1 VLKNISLKS
10 NNQKLNNSEDSAKE
24 TSFVVW
30 PIYILRFLI
39 ALTVAGIML
48 NMLVLS
54 DIIWQDNTFYPLE
67 MGILI
72 GTRTWGMALSGLL
85 IGRLA
90 DKMPRKYLLII
101 MVSFIALGRFLNGFA
116 PMGESIS
123 YGYFLFCFIL
133 TGLGL
138 GGIEPIILSYTN
150 DALSKE
156 KRSRFFGFQE
166 SSRQVGAT
174 FGTIL
179 SAFLFQM
186 GYWKLYFWIAGSVLF
201 IILIVLWIFLKEPK
215 RGQNSQKELSD
226 LLTSTDVV
234 YEYQLNAK
242 TVKSTI
248 FSRTNIIAFIEG
260 IFTWLIFSIAIYM
273 IYPYLQSE
281 PYNISPI
288 ANGILMII
296 FGLPGAIFGGIVF
309 GKISDHLGK
318 KDIKWRVLLI
328 IFSIISLFIS
338 IILIFV
344 VPLTPLTPEE
354 GNNIII
360 IFSYPSG
367 WIFGMIIFTI
377 RAVLGIYNVNQNPII
392 QAINLPEAQGTVSS
406 WGQFLETIAMG
417 LGPVIAGY
425 ILSVNEGNY
434 FEAAWITIL
443 MGIPGAILWML
454 SLKYIKSDEA
464 RVQGILKQRAK
475 ELHEG
480 NNKVKEDKKNK
491 INKI

>member
-1 VLKNISLKS
+1 VLKNISIKL
-10 NNQKLNNSEDSAKE
+10 NNQKLNNSENSTKE

-67 MGILI
+67 MGILL
-72 GTRTWGMALSGLL
+72 GTRTWGMAVSGLL

-90 DKMPRKYLLII
+90 DKMSRKYLLII

-116 PMGESIS
+116 PMGKPIS

-133 TGLGL
+133 TGIGL
-138 GGIEPIILSYTN
+138 GGIEPIILSFTN

-156 KRSRFFGFQE
+156 TRSRFFGFQE

-179 SAFLFQM
+179 SAFLFQT

-201 IILIVLWIFLKEPK
+201 VIIIVLWIFLKEPK
-215 RGQNSQKELSD
+215 RGQHSQKELSD
-226 LLTSTDVV
+226 LLSSTDIV
-234 YEYQLNAK
+234 YEYQLNSK

-248 FSRTNIIAFIEG
+248 FSPTNIIAFIEG

-309 GKISDHLGK
+309 GKISDRLGK

-338 IILIFV
+338 IVLIFV

-354 GNNIII
+354 GNNIIT

-367 WIFGMIIFTI
+367 WIFGLIIFTI

-392 QAINLPEAQGTVSS
+392 QAINLPEAQGTVAS

-425 ILSVNEGNY
+425 ILSVNQGNY

-443 MGIPGAILWML
+443 MGIPGAILWMF
-454 SLKYIKSDEA
+454 SLKYIKFDEK
-464 RVQGILKQRAK
+464 RIQEILKQRALELNETNNRVKK
-475 ELHEG
+475 E
-480 NNKVKEDKKNK
+480 
-491 INKI
+491 

>member
-1 VLKNISLKS
+1 VLKNISLKT

-30 PIYILRFLI
+30 PIFILRFLI

-72 GTRTWGMALSGLL
+72 GTRTWGMAVSGLL
-85 IGRLA
+85 IGRLS
-90 DKMPRKYLLII
+90 DKMSRKYLLII

-116 PMGESIS
+116 PMGKPIS

-133 TGLGL
+133 TGIGL

-150 DALSKE
+150 DALPK
-156 KRSRFFGFQE
+156 KVRSRFFGFQE

-201 IILIVLWIFLKEPK
+201 IIIIVLWIFLKEPK
-215 RGQNSQKELSD
+215 RGQHSQKELSD
-226 LLTSTDVV
+226 LLNSTDIV
-234 YEYQLNAK
+234 YKYQLNAK

-248 FSRTNIIAFIEG
+248 FSPTNIIAFIEG

-309 GKISDHLGK
+309 GKISDHFGR

-344 VPLTPLTPEE
+344 IPLTPLTPEE

-425 ILSVNEGNY
+425 ILSVNQGNY

-454 SLKYIKSDEA
+454 SLKYIKSDEK
-464 RVQGILKQRAK
+464 RIQRILKQRAK
-475 ELHEG
+475 ELYET
-480 NNKVKEDKKNK
+480 NNRVKEVKEIKK
-491 INKI
+491 

>member
-1 VLKNISLKS
+1 M
-10 NNQKLNNSEDSAKE
+10 A
-24 TSFVVW
+24 
-30 PIYILRFLI
+30 
-39 ALTVAGIML
+39 VAGIML

-54 DIIWQDNTFYPLE
+54 DIIWQDQTFYPLE

-72 GTRTWGMALSGLL
+72 GTRTWGMAVSGLL

-90 DKMPRKYLLII
+90 DKFSRKFLLLI
-101 MVSFIALGRFLNGFA
+101 MVFLIAAGRFLNAFA
-116 PMGESIS
+116 PMGEPIS
-123 YGYFLFCFIL
+123 YGYFLFCFSL

-156 KRSRFFGFQE
+156 KRSRFFGIQE

-179 SAFLFQM
+179 SAILFQF
-186 GYWKLYFWIAGSVLF
+186 GYWKLYFWIAGSILF
-201 IILIVLWIFLKEPK
+201 IIMIILWIYLKEPK
-215 RGQNSQKELSD
+215 RGQNSQKDLSN
-226 LLTSTDVV
+226 LLNSTDIV

-248 FSRTNIIAFIEG
+248 FSPTNIIAFIEG
-260 IFTWLIFSIAIYM
+260 IFTWLIFAIALYM

-296 FGLPGAIFGGIVF
+296 FGMPGAIFGGIVF
-309 GKISDHLGK
+309 GKISDTFGK
-318 KDIKWRVLLI
+318 RNIKWRVILI
-328 IFSIISLFIS
+328 IFSIITLFIS
-338 IILIFV
+338 IVLVFV
-344 VPLTPLTPEE
+344 IPLQPLTPEE
-354 GNNIII
+354 GNNIILL
-360 IFSYPSG
+360 FSYPSG
-367 WIFGMIIFTI
+367 WMFGLIIFTI

-406 WGQFLETIAMG
+406 WGQFLETIANG

-434 FEAAWITIL
+434 FEAAWITL
-443 MGIPGAILWML
+443 LLGIPGAFLWILA
-454 SLKYIKSDEA
+454 LKFINSDVA
-464 RVQGILKQRAK
+464 RIQRILKLRTK
-475 ELHEG
+475 ELHER
-480 NNKVKEDKKNK
+480 NNGIKEIDLKEIVEPNEKKKK
-491 INKI
+491 I

>member
-1 VLKNISLKS
+1 
-10 NNQKLNNSEDSAKE
+10 
-24 TSFVVW
+24 
-30 PIYILRFLI
+30 
-39 ALTVAGIML
+39 
-48 NMLVLS
+48 
-54 DIIWQDNTFYPLE
+54 

-72 GTRTWGMALSGLL
+72 GTRTWGMAVSGLF

-90 DKMPRKYLLII
+90 DKFSRKYLLII
-101 MVSFIALGRFLNGFA
+101 MVSLIAAGRFLNGFA

-123 YGYFLFCFIL
+123 YGYFLFCFVL
-133 TGLGL
+133 TGFGL

-150 DALSKE
+150 DALSQE
-156 KRSRFFGFQE
+156 KRSRFFGIQE

-179 SAFLFQM
+179 SAILFQM
-186 GYWKLYFWIAGSVLF
+186 GYWKLYFWIAGIILF
-201 IILIVLWIFLKEPK
+201 IIMIILWIYLKEPK
-215 RGQNSQKELSD
+215 RGQNSQKDLSN
-226 LLTSTDVV
+226 LLNSTDIV

-242 TVKSTI
+242 TVKITI
-248 FSRTNIIAFIEG
+248 FSPTNIIAFIEG

-296 FGLPGAIFGGIVF
+296 FGMPGAIFGGIVF
-309 GKISDHLGK
+309 GKISDTLGK
-318 KDIKWRVLLI
+318 RNIKWRVLLI
-328 IFSIISLFIS
+328 IFSIITLFVS
-338 IILIFV
+338 IVLVFV
-344 VPLTPLTPEE
+344 IPLQPLTPEE
-354 GNNIII
+354 GNNIILL
-360 IFSYPSG
+360 FSYPSG
-367 WIFGMIIFTI
+367 WIFGLIIFTI

-406 WGQFLETIAMG
+406 WGQFLETIANG

-434 FEAAWITIL
+434 FEAAWITL
-443 MGIPGAILWML
+443 VLGIPGAILWMFAF
-454 SLKYIKSDEA
+454 KFINADVA
-464 RVQGILKQRAK
+464 RVQGILKLRAK

-480 NNKVKEDKKNK
+480 NNGVIEMEIKEKKK
-491 INKI
+491 KM

>member
-1 VLKNISLKS
+1 MLEKISLKL
-10 NNQKLNNSEDSAKE
+10 NDQKINNSEITTKE
-24 TSFVVW
+24 SSYVVW
-30 PIYILRFLI
+30 PLYILRFLI

-48 NMLVLS
+48 NMLVIS
-54 DIIWQDNTFYPLE
+54 NIIWQDHTFYPLQ

-90 DKMPRKYLLII
+90 DKISRKYLLII
-101 MVSFIALGRFLNGFA
+101 MVSIIALGRFLNGFA
-116 PMGESIS
+116 PIGKPIS
-123 YGYFLFCFIL
+123 YGFFLFCFCL
-133 TGLGL
+133 TGFGL
-138 GGIEPIILSYTN
+138 GGIEPIILSFTN
-150 DALSKE
+150 DALPK
-156 KRSRFFGFQE
+156 KIRSRFFGFQE

-186 GYWKLYFWIAGSVLF
+186 GYWKLYFWMAGGILF
-201 IILIVLWIFLKEPK
+201 IILIILWIYLKEPK
-215 RGQNSQKELSD
+215 RGQNSQKELTD
-226 LLTSTDVV
+226 LLNSTDIV
-234 YEYQLNAK
+234 YKYELNAK
-242 TVKSTI
+242 TVKTTI
-248 FSRTNIIAFIEG
+248 FSPTNIIAFIEG
-260 IFTWLIFSIAIYM
+260 IFTWLIFSIALYM
-273 IYPYLQSE
+273 IYPYIQSE

-288 ANGILMII
+288 SNAILMII
-296 FGLPGAIFGGIVF
+296 FGMPGAIFGGIVF
-309 GKISDHLGK
+309 GKISDHFGN
-318 KDIKWRVLLI
+318 KDIKWRVILI
-328 IFSIISLFIS
+328 IFSIISLFVS

-344 VPLTPLTPEE
+344 IPLEPLTPEE
-354 GNNIII
+354 GNNILT

-392 QAINLPEAQGTVSS
+392 QSINLPEAQGTVSS
-406 WGQFLETIAMG
+406 WGQFLETIASG

-443 MGIPGAILWML
+443 LGIPGAILWII
-454 SLKYIKSDEA
+454 SLKYIKSDEK
-464 RVQGILKQRAK
+464 RIQGILKQRAI

-480 NNKVKEDKKNK
+480 NN
-491 INKI
+491 

>member
-1 VLKNISLKS
+1 MKTIQKS

-30 PIYILRFLI
+30 PLYFLRFFI

-54 DIIWQDNTFYPLE
+54 DIIWQDGTFYPLE
-67 MGILI
+67 MGILL
-72 GTRTWGMALSGLL
+72 GTRTWGMAVSGLL

-90 DKMPRKYLLII
+90 DKISRKYLLII
-101 MVSFIALGRFLNGFA
+101 MVSLIALGRFLNGFA
-116 PMGESIS
+116 PMGGSIS
-123 YGYFLFCFIL
+123 YGYFLFCFCL

-150 DALSKE
+150 DALPK
-156 KRSRFFGFQE
+156 KIRSRFFGIQE

-174 FGTIL
+174 FGTII

-186 GYWKLYFWIAGSVLF
+186 GYWKLYFWIAGCMLF
-201 IILIVLWIFLKEPK
+201 IIIIVLWVFLKEPK
-215 RGQNSQKELSD
+215 RGQHSQKELSN
-226 LLTSTDVV
+226 LLNSTDIEYK
-234 YEYQLNAK
+234 YELNPK
-242 TVKSTI
+242 TVKTTI
-248 FSRTNIIAFIEG
+248 FSPTNIIAFIEG
-260 IFTWLIFSIAIYM
+260 IFTWLIFSIAVYM

-288 ANGILMII
+288 SNAILMII
-296 FGLPGAIFGGIVF
+296 FGMPGAIFGGIVF
-309 GKISDHLGK
+309 GKISDYYGN

-344 VPLTPLTPEE
+344 IPLTPLTPEE
-354 GNNIII
+354 GNNIIT

-367 WIFGMIIFTI
+367 WIFGIIIFAI

-425 ILSVNEGNY
+425 ILTVNEGNY

-443 MGIPGAILWML
+443 LGIPGAILWVL
-454 SLKYIKSDEA
+454 SLKYIKSDEK
-464 RVQGILKQRAK
+464 RIQVILKQRAK

-480 NNKVKEDKKNK
+480 NNQEILKSKVKKE
-491 INKI
+491 

>member
-1 VLKNISLKS
+1 MHEKISLKP
-10 NNQKLNNSEDSAKE
+10 NNQILNNSDNSTKE

-30 PIYILRFLI
+30 PLYFLRFFI

-54 DIIWQDNTFYPLE
+54 DIIWQDQTFYPLK
-67 MGILI
+67 MGILL

-90 DKMPRKYLLII
+90 DKISRKYLLII
-101 MVSFIALGRFLNGFA
+101 MVSLIGLGRFLNGFA
-116 PMGESIS
+116 PMGKPIS
-123 YGYFLFCFIL
+123 YGYFLFCFSL

-138 GGIEPIILSYTN
+138 GGIEPIILSFTN

-156 KRSRFFGFQE
+156 TRSRFFGIQE

-174 FGTIL
+174 FGTIF

-186 GYWKLYFWIAGSVLF
+186 GYWKLYFWIAGSILF
-201 IILIVLWIFLKEPK
+201 IIIIILWIYLKEPK
-215 RGQNSQKELSD
+215 RGQHSQKELSD
-226 LLTSTDVV
+226 LLTSTNII
-234 YEYQLNAK
+234 YKYQLNAK
-242 TVKSTI
+242 TIKSTI
-248 FSRTNIIAFIEG
+248 FSPTNIIAFIEG

-296 FGLPGAIFGGIVF
+296 FGMPGAIFGGIVF
-309 GKISDHLGK
+309 GKISDHYGNK
-318 KDIKWRVLLI
+318 NIKWRVLLI
-328 IFSIISLFIS
+328 IFSIISLFVS

-344 VPLTPLTPEE
+344 IPLTPLTPEE
-354 GNNIII
+354 GNNIIVI
-360 IFSYPSG
+360 LSYPSG

-392 QAINLPEAQGTVSS
+392 QSINLPEAQGTVSS
-406 WGQFLETIAMG
+406 WGQFLETLASG

-443 MGIPGAILWML
+443 LGIPGAILWIL
-454 SLKYIKSDEA
+454 SLKYIKSDEE
-464 RVQGILKQRAK
+464 RIQGILKERAK
-475 ELHEG
+475 ELHET
-480 NNKVKEDKKNK
+480 NNRVNE
-491 INKI
+491 

>member
-1 VLKNISLKS
+1 VLKNISLKF
-10 NNQKLNNSEDSAKE
+10 NNQKFNNSKNSTKE

-39 ALTVAGIML
+39 AFTVAGIML

-72 GTRTWGMALSGLL
+72 GTRTWGMAVSGLL

-90 DKMPRKYLLII
+90 DKISRKYLLII

-116 PMGESIS
+116 PMGKPIS

-133 TGLGL
+133 TGFGL
-138 GGIEPIILSYTN
+138 GGIEPIILSFTN

-156 KRSRFFGFQE
+156 TRSRFFGIQE

-174 FGTIL
+174 FGTIF

-186 GYWKLYFWIAGSVLF
+186 GYWKLYFWIAGIILF
-201 IILIVLWIFLKEPK
+201 IIIIILWIYLKEPK
-215 RGQNSQKELSD
+215 RGQHSQKELSD
-226 LLTSTDVV
+226 LLNSTDIV
-234 YEYQLNAK
+234 YEYQLNTK

-248 FSRTNIIAFIEG
+248 FSPTNIIAFIEG

-296 FGLPGAIFGGIVF
+296 FGMPGAIFGGIVF
-309 GKISDHLGK
+309 GKISDHFGN

-328 IFSIISLFIS
+328 IFSIIALFVS

-344 VPLTPLTPEE
+344 IPLTPLSPEE

-360 IFSYPSG
+360 ILSYPSG
-367 WIFGMIIFTI
+367 WIFGMIIFSI

-406 WGQFLETIAMG
+406 WGQFLETLAMG

-434 FEAAWITIL
+434 FEAA
-443 MGIPGAILWML
+443 
-454 SLKYIKSDEA
+454 
-464 RVQGILKQRAK
+464 
-475 ELHEG
+475 
-480 NNKVKEDKKNK
+480 
-491 INKI
+491 

>member
-1 VLKNISLKS
+1 MLKNISLKS
-10 NNQKLNNSEDSAKE
+10 NNQKLNNSEDSTKE

-215 RGQNSQKELSD
+215 RG
-226 LLTSTDVV
+226 
-234 YEYQLNAK
+234 
-242 TVKSTI
+242 
-248 FSRTNIIAFIEG
+248 
-260 IFTWLIFSIAIYM
+260 
-273 IYPYLQSE
+273 
-281 PYNISPI
+281 
-288 ANGILMII
+288 
-296 FGLPGAIFGGIVF
+296 
-309 GKISDHLGK
+309 
-318 KDIKWRVLLI
+318 
-328 IFSIISLFIS
+328 
-338 IILIFV
+338 
-344 VPLTPLTPEE
+344 
-354 GNNIII
+354 
-360 IFSYPSG
+360 
-367 WIFGMIIFTI
+367 
-377 RAVLGIYNVNQNPII
+377 
-392 QAINLPEAQGTVSS
+392 
-406 WGQFLETIAMG
+406 
-417 LGPVIAGY
+417 
-425 ILSVNEGNY
+425 
-434 FEAAWITIL
+434 
-443 MGIPGAILWML
+443 
-454 SLKYIKSDEA
+454 
-464 RVQGILKQRAK
+464 
-475 ELHEG
+475 
-480 NNKVKEDKKNK
+480 
-491 INKI
+491 